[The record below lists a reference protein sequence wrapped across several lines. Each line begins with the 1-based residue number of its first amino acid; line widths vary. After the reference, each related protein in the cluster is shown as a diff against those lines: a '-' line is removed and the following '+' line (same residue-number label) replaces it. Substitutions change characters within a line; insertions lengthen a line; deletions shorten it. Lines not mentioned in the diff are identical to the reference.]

1 MGSEGSFEDWQKRT
15 ARFVHG
21 ISHHED
27 DVCRFSA
34 SKPALTM
41 KIKQKRILHKG
52 LLFVVDG
59 RSYGIIKALREIESE
74 TEHPREKGA
83 VHGLEP
89 TAASESGAPVDKRAR
104 L

>member
-41 KIKQKRILHKG
+41 FAGQI
-52 LLFVVDG
+52 
-59 RSYGIIKALREIESE
+59 
-74 TEHPREKGA
+74 
-83 VHGLEP
+83 
-89 TAASESGAPVDKRAR
+89 GAPRVLMSGDRGWGAPLPPVRIYIGASSPVIQAR
-104 L
+104 QSVLVVKKIFFT